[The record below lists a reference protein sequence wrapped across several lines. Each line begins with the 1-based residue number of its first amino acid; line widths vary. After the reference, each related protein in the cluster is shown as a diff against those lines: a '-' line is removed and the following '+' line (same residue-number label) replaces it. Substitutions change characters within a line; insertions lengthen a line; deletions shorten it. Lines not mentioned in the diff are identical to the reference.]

1 MGRGLPRGRK
11 ATHFICN
18 ILTYFKNKR
27 TALEDKLSMVLNARH
42 SGTGTRITTRQGA
55 APGPSAI
62 TQARLSL
69 DKWGD

>member
-11 ATHFICN
+11 ATNFICN

-27 TALEDKLSMVLNARH
+27 TALEDKLSMVLNVRH
-42 SGTGTRITTRQGA
+42 GGTGPRITTHRGA

-62 TQARLSL
+62 TQACLSL